1 MTIDRNDADFEPPHA
16 SSPTA
21 FICDNA
27 ELYGYHAVGEPD
39 PRPLPSDD
47 TVAGSVQTIFDALFS
62 ALDDTCLLVDLNDLL
77 WSTVNVFHRAVQR
90 IERRLAAIERT
101 DTVSRHTSVSAPRR
115 PAPARECGDGLSV
128 RQISASS
135 PRDRHLLRCPFV
147 HHVFSLQ
154 AVWHATR
161 RSLYGLIWPQD
172 GCASIALPQWRR
184 RDFLPLR

>member
-1 MTIDRNDADFEPPHA
+1 MTIDRDDTDFEQPHA

-47 TVAGSVQTIFDALFS
+47 TVAGTVQTIFDALFS

-90 IERRLAAIERT
+90 IERRLDANEQAQRQ
-101 DTVSRHTSVSAPRR
+101 SQ
-115 PAPARECGDGLSV
+115 RE
-128 RQISASS
+128 
-135 PRDRHLLRCPFV
+135 
-147 HHVFSLQ
+147 
-154 AVWHATR
+154 
-161 RSLYGLIWPQD
+161 QD
-172 GCASIALPQWRR
+172 GGEVKDLQ
-184 RDFLPLR
+184 L